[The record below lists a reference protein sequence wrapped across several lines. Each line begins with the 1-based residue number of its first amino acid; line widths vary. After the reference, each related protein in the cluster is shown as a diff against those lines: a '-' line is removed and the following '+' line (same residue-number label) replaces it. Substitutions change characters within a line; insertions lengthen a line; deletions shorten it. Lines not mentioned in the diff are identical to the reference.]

1 MGYSHYWYRPHGH
14 EDREA
19 FRELGTDAKRII
31 TTAREREGIE
41 VAGWDGTGAPGFD
54 EQSFR
59 LNGCDPESCETFVWE
74 SRAWGWHYEGDP
86 RAFGC
91 VKTARNPYDAVVC
104 AILIRAKLI
113 YGDYLTVSSDG
124 DWHAEWIPGRRLYLA
139 TFDTLAPWAFDQYLA
154 RWSA

>member
-14 EDREA
+14 ENREM

-31 TTAREREGIE
+31 TTAREREGID
-41 VAGWDGTGAPGFD
+41 VAGWDGTGEPEFA

-59 LNGCDPESCETFVWE
+59 LNGCDPEACETFVWE
-74 SRAWGWHYEGDP
+74 SRAWGWHEENDP
-86 RAFGC
+86 TAFGC
-91 VKTARNPYDAVVC
+91 VKTNRHPYDAVVC

-113 YGDYLTVSSDG
+113 YGDFVKVSSDG
-124 DWHAEWIPGRRLYLA
+124 SWDTEWIPGRRLYLA

>member
-31 TTAREREGIE
+31 ATAREREGIE
-41 VAGWDGTGAPGFD
+41 VAGWDGSGAPQFD

-59 LNGCDPESCETFVWE
+59 LNGCAPESCETFVWE
-74 SRAWGWHYEGDP
+74 SRASGWHEEGNP
-86 RAFGC
+86 AVFGC
-91 VKTARNPYDAVVC
+91 TKTREYPYDAVVC

-124 DWHAEWIPGRRLYLA
+124 SWDTEWIPGRRLYLA
-139 TFDTLAPWAFDQYLA
+139 TFDALAPWCFDQYLA